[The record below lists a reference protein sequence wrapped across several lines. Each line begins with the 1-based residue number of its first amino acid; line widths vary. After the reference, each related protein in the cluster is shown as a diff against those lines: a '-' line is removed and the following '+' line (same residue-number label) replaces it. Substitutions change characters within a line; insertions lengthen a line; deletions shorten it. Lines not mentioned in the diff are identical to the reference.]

1 MDGKNAEGSMEI
13 RKTRW
18 NLKKNGILY
27 VMLIPAFALLAIFSY
42 YPLYGL
48 VIAFQ
53 NFMPGKGFWGSQWVG
68 LRNFRMFFMMPDGLQ
83 VVRNTFVIAVSKI
96 IFGNLTSIVF
106 ALLLNEVRVLR
117 YKRMVQ
123 TLVYLP
129 HFLSWVVVGGV
140 FIDLLGSRG
149 IVNLILS
156 LFGAK
161 PVAFLGNASIFP
173 VTIVVT
179 DIWKGFGWGAIIYLA
194 ALSNVDVQLYEA
206 AIIDGANKWQQVF
219 YITIPALLP
228 TIAVVY
234 TLALGNV
241 LNAGFEQ
248 VLMLYNPVVYSTGD
262 IIDTYTYRAGLEQ
275 FRYSYSAA
283 VGMFKSVV
291 AGALIILSYR
301 LVYRYSD
308 YRIF

>member
-1 MDGKNAEGSMEI
+1 MEI